1 MTDRSE
7 LRDNAPSEDDP
18 SSDEDFNPNE
28 APAVEDDY
36 ITSDDEGDAGVP
48 LAAEYGKQQKPEPE
62 NKKRKRKVTFDDAEL
77 DSGDE
82 ATIQEQQAQR
92 KRRKGDKGPIRQDED
107 EAGEGGLIKT
117 RAQRAAEVRE
127 KRTLATTVGS
137 KIDVEALW
145 AQLSAASVGRPPPPP
160 PPPTLE
166 TEPDK
171 ADKETEEEEY
181 ITIKRTTE
189 FAGQVTTEEKRVPK
203 SSAEAKLWLRA
214 QIASKNAATS
224 EGEGSGDVAKVQTP
238 QLLRPLKRPSRFEPN
253 PAGEVKALPP
263 ELQLRWPRSATT
275 LMSTTAT
282 ATAAGQNHR
291 SLPKLSEAQRLNT
304 VQKSQYDWVQFVDKE
319 GIAEELDEHGRAKDN
334 YLTRNDFLQD
344 VEARREHEAREL
356 RLAGKA

>member
-1 MTDRSE
+1 MADRSE
-7 LRDNAPSEDDP
+7 LRDHAPSEDDP

-28 APAVEDDY
+28 APTAGDDN
-36 ITSDDEGDAGVP
+36 ISSDGESDDGVP
-48 LAAEYGKQQKPEPE
+48 QDVEHRRQQKSEPAT
-62 NKKRKRKVTFDDAEL
+62 KKRKRKVTFNDAEL

-92 KRRKGDKGPIRQDED
+92 ERRKGDNDSSRQDDE
-107 EAGEGGLIKT
+107 EAGEGGLIRT

-145 AQLSAASVGRPPPPP
+145 AQLNAAPVGRPPSPPP
-160 PPPTLE
+160 PPKSE
-166 TEPDK
+166 TEQNK
-171 ADKETEEEEY
+171 ADKAEKDEEY

-189 FAGQVTTEEKRVPK
+189 FAGQVTTEEKCVPK

-214 QIASKNAATS
+214 QATSKNADKS
-224 EGEGSGDVAKVQTP
+224 EADTSGDSTEGQRA

-253 PAGEVKALPP
+253 PTGEVKALPP
-263 ELQLRWPRSATT
+263 ELQLRWPRSAAALT
-275 LMSTTAT
+275 STMTS
-282 ATAAGQNHR
+282 ATAASLNHR
-291 SLPKLSEAQRLNT
+291 ALPKLSEAQKLNT

-334 YLTRNDFLQD
+334 YLTRNDFLKD